1 MLSDKTHNTSYI
13 IKLKSH
19 AINMFSW
26 VITAVIISG
35 TWVLVRIPNG
45 IMSVRLKCFN
55 LLS

>member
-1 MLSDKTHNTSYI
+1 MLSDKTQNTSYI
-13 IKLKSH
+13 IMLKSH

-26 VITAVIISG
+26 SITAVIISG

-45 IMSVRLKCFN
+45 IMSVWLKCFN